1 MELVDAMRT
10 TGAVRR
16 FVDEAVPDEVLFRIF
31 DAARFAP
38 SGGNRQGWRV
48 ILVRDPALRE
58 RLQALTREG
67 YAEYAAYVAAG
78 RVPFSPGDDGRWHGI
93 PSGVDLSAQPAPSEF
108 VETMAS
114 APVLA
119 VLAVDLRALAVTDV
133 DLDRQSIVGGA
144 SIYPFA
150 QNLLLATRNE
160 GLGGVLTTFLCR
172 REPQVAS
179 LLAIPTP
186 PFAVAALIALGRP
199 DRMPRTLTRKPVEA
213 FVAVDHFDGEPFRQA
228 SPA

>member
-1 MELVDAMRT
+1 MELVEAMRT

-16 FVDEAVPDEVLFRIF
+16 FVDEPVPDEVLFRVF
-31 DAARFAP
+31 DSARFAP

-48 ILVRDPALRE
+48 ILLRDPDVRAE
-58 RLQALTREG
+58 LQALTREG

-78 RVPFSPGDDGRWHGI
+78 RVPFSPEDDGRWHGT
-93 PSGVDLSAQPAPSEF
+93 PAGVDLTAPPPQSEF
-108 VETMAS
+108 IETMAS

-150 QNLLLATRNE
+150 QNVLLAARNE

-172 REPQVAS
+172 REAQVAS
-179 LLAIPTP
+179 LLAIPAP
-186 PFAVAALIALGRP
+186 PFAVAGLIALGRP
-199 DRMPRTLTRKPVEA
+199 EHMPRKLTRKPVEA
-213 FVAVDHFDGEPFRQA
+213 FVTVDRFGGAPLQ
-228 SPA
+228 SPPI

>member
-1 MELVDAMRT
+1 MDLSDAMRT

-16 FVDEAVPDEVLFRIF
+16 FVDEPVPDEVLFQIF
-31 DAARFAP
+31 DTARFAP

-48 ILVRDPALRE
+48 ILVRDPSVRE
-58 RLQALTREG
+58 RLQSLTREG

-78 RVPFSPGDDGRWHGI
+78 RVPFSPSEDGRWHGT
-93 PSGVDLSAQPAPSEF
+93 PTGVDLADPPAPSEF
-108 VETMAS
+108 IDTLAS

-150 QNLLLATRNE
+150 QNVLLAARNE

-172 REPQVAS
+172 REAPVAS
-179 LLAIPTP
+179 LLSIPAP

-199 DRMPRTLTRKPVEA
+199 GHMPRKLTRRPVDA
-213 FVAVDHFDGEPFRQA
+213 FVTIDRFDGEPFAQPDSA
-228 SPA
+228 

>member
-1 MELVDAMRT
+1 MDLADAMRT

-16 FVDEAVPDEVLFRIF
+16 FVDEPVSDETLFRVF

-48 ILVRDPALRE
+48 ILVRDPSVRE

-78 RVPFSPGDDGRWHGI
+78 RVPFSPGDDGRWHGT
-93 PSGVDLSAQPAPSEF
+93 PCDVDLGAKPQPSEF
-108 VETMAS
+108 IETLAS

-150 QNLLLATRNE
+150 QNVLLAARNE

-172 REPQVAS
+172 REAQVAE
-179 LLAIPTP
+179 LLGLPVP
-186 PFAVAALIALGRP
+186 PFAVAGLLALGKSE
-199 DRMPRTLTRKPVEA
+199 RMPHKLTRKPVDA
-213 FVAVDHFDGEPFRQA
+213 FVTVDRFDGRPFGQTDTG
-228 SPA
+228 

>member
-1 MELVDAMRT
+1 MDLVDAMRT

-16 FVDEAVPDEVLFRIF
+16 FVDEP
-31 DAARFAP
+31 AP

-48 ILVRDPALRE
+48 ILVRDGDVRA

-67 YAEYAAYVAAG
+67 YSEYAAYVAAG
-78 RVPFSPGDDGRWHGI
+78 RVPFSPGEDGRWHGT
-93 PSGVDLSAQPAPSEF
+93 PSSVDLGAPPAPSEF
-108 VETMAS
+108 IETMAS

-119 VLAVDLRALAVTDV
+119 VLAADLRALAVTDV

-150 QNLLLATRNE
+150 QNVLLAARNE

-172 REPQVAS
+172 REAQVAS
-179 LLAIPTP
+179 LLSIPAP
-186 PFAVAALIALGRP
+186 PFAVAALLALGRP
-199 DRMPRTLTRKPVEA
+199 EHMPRKLTRRPVEA
-213 FVAVDHFDGEPFRQA
+213 FVTVDRFDGEPFTQPDSA
-228 SPA
+228 